1 MQNLQPLTTSD
12 VVSELNTTIG
22 TIESLVEKFRFLE
35 VDEKKLTNLLDGLDN
50 LYWAVHDLT

>member
-12 VVSELNTTIG
+12 IVAELTAAIKD
-22 TIESLVEKFRFLE
+22 IEAIHEKLKFLKTDETKLV
-35 VDEKKLTNLLDGLDN
+35 NLWDGLDN